1 MIEQKLRDTVRITS
15 STPSNGFSTLAS
27 IGIDS
32 AVGGKI
38 SLNKTRY
45 AAALKSNFTDIRTML
60 TADTNDQ
67 IAADSR
73 VKGLAQDV
81 INLLET
87 VVADT
92 GLIKT
97 QEDAVAAEVLRY
109 EERLLQ
115 LEERME
121 GIKARYLKQFAAME
135 SLVQKSKNT
144 GEYLTGQFKAME
156 NMYSNK

>member
-1 MIEQKLRDTVRITS
+1 
-15 STPSNGFSTLAS
+15 
-27 IGIDS
+27 
-32 AVGGKI
+32 
-38 SLNKTRY
+38 
-45 AAALKSNFTDIRTML
+45 ML

-121 GIKARYLKQFAAME
+121 GIKARYLRQFAAME